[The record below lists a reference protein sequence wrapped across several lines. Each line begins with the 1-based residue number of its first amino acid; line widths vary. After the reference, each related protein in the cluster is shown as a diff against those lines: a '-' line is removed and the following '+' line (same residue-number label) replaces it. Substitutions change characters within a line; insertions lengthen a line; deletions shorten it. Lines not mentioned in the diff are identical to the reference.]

1 MRSFRSYIEE
11 IETLEEASGATL
23 FARLKAAKASLPR
36 ARRHIATKQDAAK
49 AKTLPKPSAPS
60 FPWWMAGKH
69 TGWWSP
75 SKAFLFTWKFG
86 MNDGNYHVTQI
97 VKNPSMFGTT
107 EEEIKNVLEKW
118 AEKMPEFRKPDEVLD
133 HLKSGRRDK
142 MGELERFVFAKGW
155 VRIVVGNAEGL
166 GSYGVDLEGEREYC
180 RKAVAAAISACPWK
194 EGNEYFFTVYESNVA
209 GYGKTLSGL
218 SEAEAYVQGKR

>member
-1 MRSFRSYIEE
+1 MKGFRSY
-11 IETLEEASGATL
+11 IETLEEASGAVL
-23 FARLKAAKASLPR
+23 FARLKAAKASLPK
-36 ARRHIATKQDAAK
+36 ARRHITTKQDAVK

-75 SKAFLFTWKFG
+75 SKAFLFPWKFA

-107 EEEIKNVLEKW
+107 EAEIKTVLEKW
-118 AEKMPEFRKPDEVLD
+118 AAKMPEFRKPDEVLA

-155 VRIVVGNAEGL
+155 VRVVTQNGTDLE
-166 GSYGVDLEGEREYC
+166 LEGEREYC
-180 RKAVAAAISACPWK
+180 RKAAAAAISTCPWK
-194 EGNEYFFTVYESNVA
+194 EGKEYMIVLYQSDVA
-209 GYGKTLSGL
+209 GFGKTLIGM
-218 SEAEAYVQGKR
+218 SEMEAYVQGRSG